1 MFIGCDNMTIEKR
14 IKIDDRYFFLGIELK
29 YDDNGFDVKKDGS
42 YFDMGDLGILIHDFE
57 DSYDKSIVYDK
68 KVAYMNDIIYLYDRF
83 PFISYI
89 KYMVFDDEGRTAYS
103 DYINKSE
110 IDEYINKH
118 NIELNRW
125 DKDNCRCPL
134 MYE

>member
-1 MFIGCDNMTIEKR
+1 MTIEKR
-14 IKIDDRYFFLGIELK
+14 IKINDRYFFLGIELK
-29 YDDNGFDVKKDGS
+29 YDDNGFLIKKDGS

-68 KVAYMNDIIYLYDRF
+68 NVGYMNDIIYLYDRF
-83 PFISYI
+83 PFVSYI
-89 KYMVFDDEGRTAYS
+89 KDNVFDDEGRIAFGGCIDKEEII
-103 DYINKSE
+103 DYINKR
-110 IDEYINKH
+110 